1 MCKII
6 RKTLFLF
13 IFLFSMSET
22 IFSKTVLNEDGSV
35 TYVNV
40 SEVKEIETI
49 KDYSKQILNE
59 DFPLDDIKQEKLD
72 DIKEK
77 ENINNEEIQFKND
90 IQIEKSNYNSL
101 ENKKDEVKEIK
112 TLDSNGLFPIEINY
126 SEYEDKL
133 NKSVKEEKKNSYE
146 LQKIE
151 INNKSEDTSNIDE
164 FTENIFE
171 KTQNNVNWVLDDNFR
186 ACLIGDLKGNIYLS
200 RNIDKLYP
208 LASVTKIMTLL
219 VTFDAIKAK
228 KISLNSKVRI
238 SKNSAR
244 QGGSKIGL
252 KAGQVYRLKDLIK
265 ASAIYSAN
273 NATYAIAE
281 FVGKGSIKR
290 FVRLMN
296 KKVKKLGLQK
306 DLKYYTPAGL
316 PSRMTKQPMDVGTAR
331 AIYKLSIEALKY
343 KKYIQIAGIK
353 KTSIR
358 GGKIKLKSR
367 NHLLGIKGIYG
378 IKTGYHKE
386 AKYNITVASKIKN
399 KDYIVVVLGGDTY
412 KKRDNTVLNILD
424 IFKENYDTLT
434 KN

>member
-1 MCKII
+1 
-6 RKTLFLF
+6 
-13 IFLFSMSET
+13 MSET